1 MIHSVVFATRPN
13 RCPTIL
19 CARFWKPV
27 WSRMLFSAVLLLAF
41 VGVVRAERIAPPVLA
56 PSVYAD
62 MENSTN
68 IAIAPLVGGRS
79 FTISLLLD
87 ATASNCVEVAVGHDA
102 TPADGALSHAEASLQ
117 FGWDGGHWFLATP
130 GLTNRVEIAP
140 VGPETRKTLLLRLGV
155 RPNDTVR
162 DVALLDGATS
172 LIPNPPPIALPMA
185 DSWNMLRVTTR
196 GCAPPQES
204 LEVRNSPD
212 GTQLILR

>member
-1 MIHSVVFATRPN
+1 MKLAGAIPF
-13 RCPTIL
+13 
-19 CARFWKPV
+19 
-27 WSRMLFSAVLLLAF
+27 LLMTTMVAL
-41 VGVVRAERIAPPVLA
+41 AERIDPPVLA
-56 PSVYAD
+56 PSAFAD
-62 MENSTN
+62 TEASTN

-79 FTISLLLD
+79 FTVSLSLD

-102 TPADGALSHAEASLQ
+102 VTVDGVLSQAEASIQ
-117 FGWDGGHWFLATP
+117 FGWDSGLWFLAAP

-162 DVALLDGATS
+162 DIALFDGAS
-172 LIPNPPPIALPMA
+172 PLLPSQPAIALPA
-185 DSWNMLRVTTR
+185 AASWNMLRVTTR
-196 GCAPPQES
+196 GCAPLQES